1 MAVVESRCPDPH
13 RLPSQSAYTGV
24 GTAVPV
30 LANGQAKDGDLFS
43 SHGPLTLAENSL
55 LIILTD
61 LILKC

>member
-1 MAVVESRCPDPH
+1 M
-13 RLPSQSAYTGV
+13 
-24 GTAVPV
+24 PV
-30 LANGQAKDGDLFS
+30 LANGQAKDGDLLS